1 MASWRMDG
9 IEADAGSNPVTFT
22 VDVPAPGTTRRYVLR
37 LSAVRP
43 LQARF
48 HSRQRYLP
56 SVQLNVEGLHLATSR
71 TFDVA
76 TGNETTASLNAFG
89 QHVFGGVSAL
99 SPIDS
104 WTLEFP
110 LDDNLCLLS
119 VSPGDSKQHD
129 LGELSDVFLTLEYK
143 VREN

>member
-1 MASWRMDG
+1 MVREKSKHKMVSDG
-9 IEADAGSNPVTFT
+9 RLGHIERCRNPLLSQTGHTGITFDMT
-22 VDVPAPGTTRRYVLR
+22 
-37 LSAVRP
+37 
-43 LQARF
+43 
-48 HSRQRYLP
+48 
-56 SVQLNVEGLHLATSR
+56 NR
-71 TFDVA
+71 TFDVT
-76 TGNETTASLNAFG
+76 TGNETTGSLNAFG

-110 LDDNLCLLS
+110 LDDNPCLLS

-129 LGELSDVFLTLEYK
+129 LGELSDVFLTLEYT